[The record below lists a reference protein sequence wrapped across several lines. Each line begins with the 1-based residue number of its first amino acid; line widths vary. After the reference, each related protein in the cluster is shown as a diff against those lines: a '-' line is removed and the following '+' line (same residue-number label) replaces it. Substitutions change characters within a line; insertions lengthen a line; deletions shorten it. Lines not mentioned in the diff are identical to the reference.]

1 MRYRRLLMGGF
12 LAVGLAVTAASGAM
26 AEQIIAINSTVEAV
40 DGQATPVT
48 DASQNDQDGAKGSQA
63 TENPAAGTDKTQSIE
78 NKADGSQKKSDAVQ
92 NTETS
97 AAKPDPASITPTAT
111 GISIYISKRQS
122 KLTLMQNKKVI
133 GIWDAKLGRQSATGD
148 KVKEGDEITPSGS
161 FYVCTRNDKSKYYL
175 ALGLSY
181 PNIEDAQRGLATGL
195 ITQEQYQAIVD
206 ANKAGVT
213 PPWDTPLG
221 GAIEIHGNQ
230 GDRGTAGCIAMT
242 NDVMDILWSYCAV
255 GVPVT
260 IGP

>member
-1 MRYRRLLMGGF
+1 MKYRRLLLGGF
-12 LAVGLAVTAASGAM
+12 LAMGLAVTTASGAL
-26 AEQIIAINSTVEAV
+26 AEQIVAVNSPVESV
-40 DGQATPVT
+40 GGQATKVT
-48 DASQNDQDGAKGSQA
+48 DAGQNAADTSQA
-63 TENPAAGTDKTQSIE
+63 TVNSSVNTDTTQSAAGNTQTDT
-78 NKADGSQKKSDAVQ
+78 AQ
-92 NTETS
+92 NTEAS

-122 KLTLMQNKKVI
+122 KLTLMQNKQAI
-133 GIWDAKLGRQSATGD
+133 GVWDAKLGRQSATGD
-148 KVKEGDEITPSGS
+148 KVQEGDEITPSGS

-175 ALGLSY
+175 ALGLS
-181 PNIEDAQRGLATGL
+181 IGL

>member
-1 MRYRRLLMGGF
+1 MKYRRLLLGGF
-12 LAVGLAVTAASGAM
+12 LAMGLAVTTASGAL
-26 AEQIIAINSTVEAV
+26 AEQIVAVNSPVESV
-40 DGQATPVT
+40 GGQATKVT
-48 DASQNDQDGAKGSQA
+48 DAGQNAADTSH
-63 TENPAAGTDKTQSIE
+63 AAGNTQTDT
-78 NKADGSQKKSDAVQ
+78 AQ
-92 NTETS
+92 NTEAS

-122 KLTLMQNKKVI
+122 KLTLMQNKQAI
-133 GIWDAKLGRQSATGD
+133 GVWDAKLGRQSATGD
-148 KVKEGDEITPSGS
+148 KVQEGDEITPSGS

-181 PNIEDAQRGLATGL
+181 PNIEDAERGLSTGL

>member
-1 MRYRRLLMGGF
+1 MKYRRLLLGGF
-12 LAVGLAVTAASGAM
+12 LAMGLAVTTAPGAL
-26 AEQIIAINSTVEAV
+26 AEQIVAVNTPVESV
-40 DGQATPVT
+40 GGQATKVT
-48 DASQNDQDGAKGSQA
+48 DAGQNAADTSQA
-63 TENPAAGTDKTQSIE
+63 TVNSSVNTDTTQSAAGNTQTDT
-78 NKADGSQKKSDAVQ
+78 AQ
-92 NTETS
+92 NTEAS

-122 KLTLMQNKKVI
+122 KLTLMQNKQAI
-133 GIWDAKLGRQSATGD
+133 GVWDAKLGRQSATGD
-148 KVKEGDEITPSGS
+148 KVQEGDEITPSGS

-181 PNIEDAQRGLATGL
+181 PNIEDAERGLSIGL

>member
-1 MRYRRLLMGGF
+1 MKYRRLLLGGF
-12 LAVGLAVTAASGAM
+12 LAMGLAVTTASGAL
-26 AEQIIAINSTVEAV
+26 AEQIVAVNSPVESV
-40 DGQATPVT
+40 GGQATKVT
-48 DASQNDQDGAKGSQA
+48 DAGQNAADTSQA
-63 TENPAAGTDKTQSIE
+63 TVNSSVNTDTTQSAAGNTQTDT
-78 NKADGSQKKSDAVQ
+78 AQ
-92 NTETS
+92 NTEAS

-122 KLTLMQNKKVI
+122 KLTLMQNKQAI
-133 GIWDAKLGRQSATGD
+133 GVWDAKLGRQSATGD
-148 KVKEGDEITPSGS
+148 KVQEGDEITPS
-161 FYVCTRNDKSKYYL
+161 
-175 ALGLSY
+175 
-181 PNIEDAQRGLATGL
+181 TGL

>member
-1 MRYRRLLMGGF
+1 MKYRRLLLGGF
-12 LAVGLAVTAASGAM
+12 LAMGLAVTTASGAL
-26 AEQIIAINSTVEAV
+26 AEQIVAVNSPVESV
-40 DGQATPVT
+40 GGQATKVT
-48 DASQNDQDGAKGSQA
+48 DAGQN
-63 TENPAAGTDKTQSIE
+63 AGNTQTDT
-78 NKADGSQKKSDAVQ
+78 AQ
-92 NTETS
+92 NTEAS

-122 KLTLMQNKKVI
+122 KLTLMQNKQAI
-133 GIWDAKLGRQSATGD
+133 GVWDAKLGRQSATGD
-148 KVKEGDEITPSGS
+148 KVQEGDEITPSGS

-181 PNIEDAQRGLATGL
+181 PNIEDAERGLSTGL

>member
-1 MRYRRLLMGGF
+1 MKYRRLLLGGF
-12 LAVGLAVTAASGAM
+12 LAMGLAVTTASGAL
-26 AEQIIAINSTVEAV
+26 AEQIVAVNSPVESV
-40 DGQATPVT
+40 GGQATKVT
-48 DASQNDQDGAKGSQA
+48 DAGQNAADTSQA
-63 TENPAAGTDKTQSIE
+63 TVNSSVNTDT
-78 NKADGSQKKSDAVQ
+78 
-92 NTETS
+92 T
-97 AAKPDPASITPTAT
+97 SITPTAT

-122 KLTLMQNKKVI
+122 KLTLMQNKQAI
-133 GIWDAKLGRQSATGD
+133 GVWDAKLGRQSATGD
-148 KVKEGDEITPSGS
+148 KVQEGDEITPSGS

-181 PNIEDAQRGLATGL
+181 PNIEDAERGLSTGL

-230 GDRGTAGCIAMT
+230 GDRGTAGCITMT

>member
-1 MRYRRLLMGGF
+1 MKYRRLLLGGF
-12 LAVGLAVTAASGAM
+12 LAMGLAVTTASGAL
-26 AEQIIAINSTVEAV
+26 AEQIVAVNSPVESV
-40 DGQATPVT
+40 GGQATKVT
-48 DASQNDQDGAKGSQA
+48 DAGQNAADTSQA
-63 TENPAAGTDKTQSIE
+63 TVNSSVIQVRPECSRNTRQISPRIQRFCC
-78 NKADGSQKKSDAVQ
+78 Q
-92 NTETS
+92 NRS
-97 AAKPDPASITPTAT
+97 RHPSPRQLP

-122 KLTLMQNKKVI
+122 KLTLMQNKQAI
-133 GIWDAKLGRQSATGD
+133 GVWDAKLGRQSATGD
-148 KVKEGDEITPSGS
+148 KVQEGDEITPSGS

-181 PNIEDAQRGLATGL
+181 PNIEDAERGLSTGL